1 MQELI
6 HIIRQQLVLCL
17 RLLELT
23 QEQCNALVN
32 TAAPAVQ
39 RLTKEIEAVV
49 IDLNRLEKKR
59 REFLQKND
67 GKDAAAWVDSQPEG
81 LEKKMAVQLLAKQA
95 GLLQKL
101 KEASG
106 NNLQYLNKNIE
117 YIDYNVNVMTRTAA
131 GVTYGTPGDSGGMP
145 VQGSKM
151 FEANV

>member
-17 RLLELT
+17 RLYELAK
-23 QEQCNALVN
+23 EQQTALVN

-39 RLTKEIEAVV
+39 RLTKEIETVV
-49 IDLNRLEKKR
+49 IDLNRIEKKR
-59 REFLQKND
+59 RDFLQQHN
-67 GKDAAAWVDSQPEG
+67 GRDAASWIAAQPEG
-81 LEKKMAVQLLAKQA
+81 LQKNMAVQLLEKQA

-117 YIDYNVNVMTRTAA
+117 YIDYNVNVMTCTAA
-131 GVTYGTPGDSGGMP
+131 GVTYGTPGDSGGRP